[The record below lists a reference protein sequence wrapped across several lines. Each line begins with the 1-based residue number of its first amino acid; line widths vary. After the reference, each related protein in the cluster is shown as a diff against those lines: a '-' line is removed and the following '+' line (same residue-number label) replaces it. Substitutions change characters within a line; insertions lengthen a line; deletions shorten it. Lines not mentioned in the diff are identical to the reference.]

1 MDPHSPLALK
11 SRDQALLMIS
21 LLLERDEA
29 KALFDFLPPARREV
43 LRRYGERLQEMPG
56 KKRIALALERLKSLM
71 DPSFFEDIEEV
82 HPGWMAA
89 HLEEQPLQLA
99 GMALKSLPPRYIPK
113 VVQAMRPEKVA
124 RIQKEMHGVNPT
136 DFQKELLLAVLVR
149 DFRLINCLSGV
160 SQDPFEM
167 IYYLNGQELL
177 VLMEELGVA
186 ELAMACQDLSA
197 EDFHSIAG
205 KLPPKMQEKIKIKLG
220 QYERTPPERVKQARH
235 SFLHLQDELY
245 EKGRLIEF
253 TGLGI
258 MARALV
264 GAPPERIDF
273 VAHKLP
279 PREGGVLL
287 KMVRRL
293 GGEAD
298 AEQASVTRPEV
309 VEKITYLA
317 EIDRIRSLWKYF

>member
-43 LRRYGERLQEMPG
+43 LRRNGERLQELPG
-56 KKRIALALERLKSLM
+56 KKRIALALERLKTLL

-89 HLEEQPLQLA
+89 HLDEQPLRLA
-99 GMALKSLPPRYIPK
+99 GLALKSLPPRYIPK
-113 VVQAMRPEKVA
+113 VVQAMQPEKVA
-124 RIQKEMHGVNPT
+124 QIQKEMHGVNPT

-177 VLMEELGVA
+177 VLMEELGVS
-186 ELAMACQDLSA
+186 ELAMACQDLPA
-197 EDFHSIAG
+197 EDFRSIAG

-220 QYERTPPERVKQARH
+220 QYEHTPLERVKQARH

-253 TGLGI
+253 TGLFM
-258 MARALV
+258 MARSLT
-264 GAPPERIDF
+264 GGPPERTVF

-279 PREGGVLL
+279 PREGRVLL

-293 GGEAD
+293 EGEPD
-298 AEQASVTRPEV
+298 REQASITRPEI

>member
-43 LRRYGERLQEMPG
+43 LRRNGERLQELPG
-56 KKRIALALERLKSLM
+56 KKRIALALERLKTLL

-89 HLEEQPLQLA
+89 HLEGQPLRLA

-113 VVQAMRPEKVA
+113 VVQSMRPEKVA
-124 RIQKEMHGVNPT
+124 QIQKELHGINPT
-136 DFQKELLLAVLVR
+136 EFQKELLLAVLVR

-177 VLMEELGVA
+177 VLMEELGVS
-186 ELAMACQDLSA
+186 ELAMACQDLPA
-197 EDFHSIAG
+197 EDFRPSPGNCRPRCRRKSRSSWASTSTRRRSG
-205 KLPPKMQEKIKIKLG
+205 SSKPG
-220 QYERTPPERVKQARH
+220 TRSSTFRTSSTRR
-235 SFLHLQDELY
+235 
-245 EKGRLIEF
+245 
-253 TGLGI
+253 
-258 MARALV
+258 
-264 GAPPERIDF
+264 
-273 VAHKLP
+273 
-279 PREGGVLL
+279 GGSSSSP
-287 KMVRRL
+287 
-293 GGEAD
+293 GC
-298 AEQASVTRPEV
+298 S
-309 VEKITYLA
+309 
-317 EIDRIRSLWKYF
+317 